1 MKKQFNLIFFLVL
14 MALCFSCV
22 KEPIEPEKPQDVE
35 IDTTYSAIG
44 VYVLNEGL
52 FNMNNS
58 TLTFYNNS
66 SSTAIT
72 DFFDIQNGRKLGD
85 TGNDIAIY
93 GNKMYI
99 VVNVSSQLE
108 VVNPYTGKSIK
119 QIPFFNGNQP
129 RQPRYIAFYKNK
141 AFVCS
146 FDGTVAVIDTA
157 SLVIEKFI
165 NVGRNPDGIAVVNNK
180 VYVSNS
186 GGLDYPNYDNT
197 VSVIDANTLTEIKR
211 IQVQINPYVMVPD
224 KYGDLYVVSRGNY
237 GDIKMCLQII
247 DTNTDELKYTFP
259 NIEVLNLAINGDTAY
274 VYYYDYVSGTEPK
287 IMTINVKD
295 ETIINHNFI
304 SDGTIIQTPYGIA
317 VQPITGDV
325 FITDAKGFVNTGEV
339 ICFNKN
345 GQKKYSFTAGLNPG
359 HIAFLNTAK
368 IDTLKNK

>member
-1 MKKQFNLIFFLVL
+1 MKRNFFRVILWFVIVIIGI
-14 MALCFSCV
+14 SCK
-22 KEPIEPEKPQDVE
+22 KEPAKPDKPTFIS
-35 IDTTYSAIG
+35 IDTTYDFIG
-44 VYVLNEGL
+44 TYVLNEGL

-58 TLTFYNNS
+58 TLTFYDNNS
-66 SSTAIT
+66 ENAMT

-85 TGNDIAIY
+85 TGNDIAVY
-93 GNKMYI
+93 GDKMYI
-99 VVNVSSQLE
+99 IVNVSSQLE
-108 VVNPYTGKSIK
+108 VINPYTGKSIK

-129 RQPRYIAFYKNK
+129 RQPRYIDFYKNK

-157 SLVIEKFI
+157 TLEIEKFI
-165 NVGRNPDGIAVVNNK
+165 IVGRNPDGIAVANHK

-197 VSVIDANTLTEIKR
+197 VSVIDAITLTEIKK
-211 IQVQINPYVMVPD
+211 IQVQINPYVIVPD

-259 NIEVLNLAINGDTAY
+259 NIEALNLAINGDTAY
-274 VYYYDYVSGTEPK
+274 VYYYDYVAGTGSK

-295 ETIINHNFI
+295 ETIINHHFI
-304 SDGTIIQTPYGIA
+304 SDGTMIQTPYGIA
-317 VQPITGDV
+317 VQPISGDV

-345 GQKKYSFTAGLNPG
+345 GQKKYSFTAGLNPA
-359 HIAFLNTAK
+359 HIAFLFK
-368 IDTLKNK
+368 KNISNHQ